1 MFTERHAVFPPPHA
15 PRARAPAIRRGRL
28 RVLVADDHR
37 IFLEAL
43 VSLLSSN
50 GLQVVGAAE
59 NGRRA
64 VVLARQRHPDV
75 VVLDVAM
82 PVMGGLDAA
91 RQILRAA
98 PQTAVL
104 FLTGHAEDHVVLE
117 GLRLGA
123 HGFVVKAQGVDDLLQ
138 AIRDVCAGAIYVS
151 AWYSRALLQ
160 AFTRGETGGGMPLT
174 ARELQM
180 LRLIAE
186 GKTAK
191 EAAAAMTISTRTAE
205 CHRASLMT
213 KLGIHDTAGLVRY
226 AIRQGLIVA

>member
-1 MFTERHAVFPPPHA
+1 ML
-15 PRARAPAIRRGRL
+15 ARTARGRTRL

-37 IFLEAL
+37 IFLEAI
-43 VSLLSSN
+43 VSLLSAS

-64 VVLARQRHPDV
+64 VVLARQRRPDV
-75 VVLDVAM
+75 AVLDVAM

-98 PQTAVL
+98 PHTAVL
-104 FLTGHAEDHVVLE
+104 FLTGHAEDRVVLE
-117 GLRLGA
+117 GLRIGA
-123 HGFVVKAQGVDDLLQ
+123 HGFVVKAQRVADLVQ
-138 AIRDVCAGAIYVS
+138 AIHDVSAGAIYVS
-151 AWYSRALLQ
+151 SFYSRALLQ
-160 AFTRGETGGGMPLT
+160 AFARGDPAGGTRLT
-174 ARELQM
+174 DRELQM
-180 LRLIAE
+180 LRLVAE

-191 EAAAAMTISTRTAE
+191 EAAAAMFISTRTAE

>member
-1 MFTERHAVFPPPHA
+1 MRPPRTA
-15 PRARAPAIRRGRL
+15 PGRTRL

-43 VSLLSSN
+43 VSLLAAS

-64 VVLARQRHPDV
+64 VVLARQRRPDV
-75 VVLDVAM
+75 AVLDVAM

-91 RQILRAA
+91 RQILRTA
-98 PQTAVL
+98 PRTAVL

-117 GLRLGA
+117 GLRLGV
-123 HGFVVKAQGVDDLLQ
+123 HGFVVKAQGVADLIQ
-138 AIRDVCAGAIYVS
+138 AIRDVSAGAIYVS
-151 AWYSRALLQ
+151 SFYSRAVLQ
-160 AFTRGETGGGMPLT
+160 AFARGDSGGGTRLT
-174 ARELQM
+174 DRELQM
-180 LRLIAE
+180 LRLITE

-191 EAAAAMTISTRTAE
+191 GAAAAMTISTRTAE
-205 CHRASLMT
+205 CHRASLMG

-226 AIRQGLIVA
+226 AIRRGLIVA

>member
-1 MFTERHAVFPPPHA
+1 MFTEKPA
-15 PRARAPAIRRGRL
+15 PRPRAPVGRRNRL

-37 IFLEAL
+37 ILLEAL
-43 VSLLSSN
+43 VSILSRC

-64 VVLARQRHPDV
+64 VVLARQRRPDV

-104 FLTGHAEDHVVLE
+104 FLTGHAEDRIVLE

-123 HGFVVKAQGVDDLLQ
+123 HGFVVKAQGVADLVQ
-138 AIRDVCAGAIYVS
+138 AIRDVSEGAIYVS
-151 AWYSRALLQ
+151 SWYSRAVLQ
-160 AFTRGETGGGMPLT
+160 AFARGEPAGVTRVT
-174 ARELQM
+174 DRELQM
-180 LRLIAE
+180 LRLIAD

-191 EAAAAMTISTRTAE
+191 EAAAAMAISARTAE
-205 CHRASLMT
+205 CHRASLMG

>member
-1 MFTERHAVFPPPHA
+1 
-15 PRARAPAIRRGRL
+15 
-28 RVLVADDHR
+28 VLVADDHR
-37 IFLEAL
+37 IFLEAI
-43 VSLLSSN
+43 VSLLPTA
-50 GLQVVGAAE
+50 GLDVVGAAE

-64 VVLARQRHPDV
+64 VVLARQRRPEV

-104 FLTGHAEDHVVLE
+104 FLTGHAEDRIVIE

-123 HGFVVKAQGVDDLLQ
+123 RGFVVKAQGVADLIQ
-138 AIRDVCAGAIYVS
+138 AIRDVSAGAIYVS
-151 AWYSRALLQ
+151 SCYSRALLQ
-160 AFTRGETGGGMPLT
+160 AFAAGAPSAGTRLT
-174 ARELQM
+174 DRELQM
-180 LRLIAE
+180 LRLVAE

-191 EAAAAMTISTRTAE
+191 EAAAAMTISARTAE
-205 CHRASLMT
+205 SHRASLMD

>member
-1 MFTERHAVFPPPHA
+1 MLART
-15 PRARAPAIRRGRL
+15 PRGRPRL

-43 VSLLSSN
+43 VALLSAQ
-50 GLQVVGAAE
+50 GLRVVGAAE

-64 VVLARQRHPDV
+64 VVLARQCRPDV
-75 VVLDVAM
+75 AVLDVAM

-91 RQILRAA
+91 RQILRTA

-123 HGFVVKAQGVDDLLQ
+123 HGFVVKAQGVADLIQ
-138 AIRDVCAGAIYVS
+138 AIRDVSAGAIYVS
-151 AWYSRALLQ
+151 SFYSRALLQ
-160 AFTRGETGGGMPLT
+160 AFARGDPACGMRLT
-174 ARELQM
+174 DREMQT

-191 EAAAAMTISTRTAE
+191 GAAAAMMISTRTAE
-205 CHRASLMT
+205 CHRASLMG

-226 AIRQGLIVA
+226 AIREGLIVA

>member
-1 MFTERHAVFPPPHA
+1 
-15 PRARAPAIRRGRL
+15 
-28 RVLVADDHR
+28 VLVADDHR

-43 VSLLSSN
+43 VSLLSAS

-64 VVLARQRHPDV
+64 VVLVRQRRPDV

-91 RQILRAA
+91 RQILRTA
-98 PQTAVL
+98 PRTAVL
-104 FLTGHAEDHVVLE
+104 FLTGHAEDRIVLE
-117 GLRLGA
+117 GLRVGV
-123 HGFVVKAQGVDDLLQ
+123 HGFVVKAQGVADLIQ
-138 AIRDVCAGAIYVS
+138 AIRDVSAGAIYVS
-151 AWYSRALLQ
+151 SFYSRAVLQ
-160 AFTRGETGGGMPLT
+160 AFARGEPGAGTHLT
-174 ARELQM
+174 DRELQM

-191 EAAAAMTISTRTAE
+191 GAAAAMMISARTAE
-205 CHRASLMT
+205 CHRASLMG

>member
-1 MFTERHAVFPPPHA
+1 MPART
-15 PRARAPAIRRGRL
+15 PRCRSSL

-43 VSLLSSN
+43 VSLLSAS

-64 VVLARQRHPDV
+64 VVLARQRRPDV
-75 VVLDVAM
+75 AVLDVAM

-98 PQTAVL
+98 PRTAVL
-104 FLTGHAEDHVVLE
+104 FLTGHAEDRIVLE

-123 HGFVVKAQGVDDLLQ
+123 HGFVVKAQGVADLIQ
-138 AIRDVCAGAIYVS
+138 AIRDVSEGAIYVS
-151 AWYSRALLQ
+151 SFYSRALLQ
-160 AFTRGETGGGMPLT
+160 AFARGDPAGGTRLT
-174 ARELQM
+174 DRELQT

-191 EAAAAMTISTRTAE
+191 GAAAAMMISTRTAE
-205 CHRASLMT
+205 CHRASLMG

>member
-1 MFTERHAVFPPPHA
+1 M
-15 PRARAPAIRRGRL
+15 RGRPRL

-37 IFLEAL
+37 IFLEAI
-43 VSLLSSN
+43 VSLLSAA
-50 GLQVVGAAE
+50 GLEVVGAAE

-64 VVLARQRHPDV
+64 VVLARQRRPDV
-75 VVLDVAM
+75 AVLDVAM

-104 FLTGHAEDHVVLE
+104 FLSGHAEDRVVLE

-123 HGFVVKAQGVDDLLQ
+123 HGFVVKAQGVADLIQ
-138 AIRDVCAGAIYVS
+138 AIRDVSAGAIYVS
-151 AWYSRALLQ
+151 SFYSRAVLQ
-160 AFTRGETGGGMPLT
+160 AFARGEPGGGAHLT
-174 ARELQM
+174 DRELQT

-191 EAAAAMTISTRTAE
+191 QAAAVMMISTRTAE
-205 CHRASLMT
+205 CHRASLMG
-213 KLGIHDTAGLVRY
+213 KLEIHDTAGLVRY